1 MGPTRREIMYRCNNR
16 TFETIT
22 EAKQEARAALI
33 GRAHDKFE
41 MIYEWQAGVI
51 DVRDGFW
58 CPVARAEYKGNK
70 IVVPR

>member
-1 MGPTRREIMYRCNNR
+1 MYKANNR

-33 GRAHDKFE
+33 GRAHDE
-41 MIYEWQAGVI
+41 HELIYERQGGAI
-51 DVRDGFW
+51 DLQGGFW
-58 CPVARAEYKGNK
+58 CPIARAEYKGNK

>member
-1 MGPTRREIMYRCNNR
+1 MYRTNNR

-33 GRAHDKFE
+33 GRAHDE
-41 MIYEWQAGVI
+41 HEIIYEWQGALAQFGGP
-51 DVRDGFW
+51 DGFW
-58 CPVARAEYKGNK
+58 WPIARAEYKGNK

>member
-1 MGPTRREIMYRCNNR
+1 MYRTNNR

-33 GRAHDKFE
+33 GRHHDEYE
-41 MIYEWQAGVI
+41 MIFEWQGGSV
-51 DVRDGFW
+51 DLQDGYW
-58 CPVARAEYKGNK
+58 EPVARAVYKGNK